1 MGFRVVGS
9 LLVATLFA
17 VGLGMSRPA
26 TSAAAPA
33 ARVGAKGDH
42 DHVVIRSSRIQLD
55 NCSESDVTMR
65 ASIPRHQYPLS
76 QPVTVTA
83 VLRNRGNRTCTYNG
97 GGTRTSFGPCGSFPM
112 DILNSSGVHVWPG
125 PVLPSCPGLGQAKL
139 RPGGH
144 VVVTGNW
151 PQTTGFNEASPAAPP
166 GRYRLVVDRTISFT
180 IVLK

>member
-1 MGFRVVGS
+1 VASRVVGS
-9 LLVATLFA
+9 LLFATLFA
-17 VGLGMSRPA
+17 VGVGVSRPA
-26 TSAAAPA
+26 TSAVALA
-33 ARVGAKGDH
+33 ARVGPKGDH
-42 DHVVIRSSRIQLD
+42 LVIRSSRIRLD
-55 NCSESDVTMR
+55 NCSGSDVTMR
-65 ASIPRHQYPLS
+65 ASIPLHQFPLS

-112 DILNSSGVHVWPG
+112 DILNKSGVNVWPG
-125 PVLPSCPGLGQAKL
+125 PVSPSCPSLGQAKL

-144 VVVTGNW
+144 VVVTGIW

-166 GRYRLVVDRTISFT
+166 GRYRLVVDTTISFT